1 MLQIVYTSTANQ
13 EFSPADLERLLAGAR
28 RRNKTLGV
36 TGMLV
41 FHDGIFLQALEGET
55 RAVNE
60 IFVSIQGDARHH
72 DVTVLHRGPG
82 WEQRVFGDWPLGF
95 TDFTGAAD
103 LLKGFMRRNERLR
116 IKDLD
121 GPRAIE
127 LLAACGDEE
136 ALKAAT
142 A

>member
-1 MLQIVYTSTANQ
+1 MLQIVYTSAANQ
-13 EFSPADLERLLAGAR
+13 EFSSAELERLLAGAR
-28 RRNKTLGV
+28 RRNRTVGV

-60 IFVSIQGDARHH
+60 IFVSILADARHH

-82 WEQRVFGDWPLGF
+82 REQRVFGDWPMGF
-95 TDFTGAAD
+95 TDFAGAVD
-103 LLKGFMRRNERLR
+103 ILKGFLRLNERLR
-116 IKDLD
+116 IDDLD

-136 ALKAAT
+136 TLKT
-142 A
+142 AIA

>member
-1 MLQIVYTSTANQ
+1 MLQIVYTSTANL

-28 RRNKTLGV
+28 TRNRTLGV

-41 FHDGIFLQALEGET
+41 FHDGTFLQALEGEK

-60 IFVSIQGDARHH
+60 IFASIQGDARHR

-82 WEQRVFGDWPLGF
+82 LEQRAFGDWSMGF
-95 TDFTGAAD
+95 ADFAGAAD
-103 LLKGFMRRNERLR
+103 LLKGFMRLNERSR

-121 GPRAIE
+121 GARAIE

-136 ALKAAT
+136 TLKSAIA
-142 A
+142 